1 MRWQTT
7 AVLAVI
13 LIALGAFYY
22 VYEVRMGPEREKTEG
37 RKGRVFA
44 VEPADVAEVELKRTD
59 STVTLKREGDAWQ
72 ILAPVKARGDRGPI
86 DETVTSIVTAR
97 MDREIEADPKAL
109 GDFGLDRPAAEATL
123 KLKDGKQIG
132 LILGAKSPTGVW
144 VYAREAGKP
153 AVFVV
158 GDSVLRDTTRP
169 VAEFRDKTVLAFDQK
184 DVTGLE
190 IDTRDEKIALEQA
203 DGRWKLTRP
212 RPLPADADTVRD
224 FLEKLRAARVKEF
237 AADAPRSLEPFGLDK
252 PIRLDVQTGRDKD
265 RATKTLLV
273 GRADPAKKGVF
284 AMRPGESTVML
295 IPDETWAAVPKN
307 LAVLRDKTLV
317 GFDRDKVTQI
327 EIESA
332 KGAVTLAKDGERWKI
347 TAPQPLAADQV
358 EAGAVLFKLRDLRAQ
373 AFLSDDASGI
383 PRYLAKPTVRVNI
396 TEQGASAPR
405 TVLLAPSPEK
415 RAGAPSAYAAV
426 AGQGPVVL
434 VDGKALDELAR
445 SPDDLRDRTLLSGLE
460 PRISSARVRGRPEH
474 RGRTERR
481 ERLEARRG
489 RKGRGQGRDRGQ
501 SPLRAAGAQV
511 EDDRCADRRRA
522 GQIRSRRSDARGDA
536 PESGRQ
542 RGRRAARGQAR
553 GRAGLGQAGRRRR
566 STPSTSSS
574 SATRRRCRT
583 TSRADQASSPSS
595 R

>member
-252 PIRLDVQTGRDKD
+252 PVRLDVQTGRDKD

-273 GRADPAKKGVF
+273 GRAEPAKKGVF

-405 TVLLAPSPEK
+405 TVLLAPSTEK

-460 PRISSARVRGRPEH
+460 PRDIKRMRVRAG
-474 RGRTERR
+474 
-481 ERLEARRG
+481 
-489 RKGRGQGRDRGQ
+489 GQ
-501 SPLRAAGAQV
+501 SIVVERSGENDWKLVEGGKGAAKAATVDNLLYALRALKWKTIAAPTGDEPSQYGLDAPTLEVTLQKADGSEAGVLLVGKREGEQAWVKLKSAPAIYTVDVKQL
-511 EDDRCADRRRA
+511 
-522 GQIRSRRSDARGDA
+522 GDA
-536 PESGRQ
+536 PKVPDDFKG
-542 RGRRAARGQAR
+542 
-553 GRAGLGQAGRRRR
+553 
-566 STPSTSSS
+566 
-574 SATRRRCRT
+574 
-583 TSRADQASSPSS
+583 
-595 R
+595 